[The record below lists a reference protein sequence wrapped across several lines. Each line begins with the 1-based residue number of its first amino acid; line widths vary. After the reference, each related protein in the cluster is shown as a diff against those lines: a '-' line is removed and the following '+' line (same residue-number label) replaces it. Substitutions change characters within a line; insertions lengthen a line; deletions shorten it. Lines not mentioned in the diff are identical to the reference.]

1 MVKLKTKVNEFECLS
16 CGGCASICPK
26 NALSMSSGRA
36 FVLDNKCICCGICV
50 KICPV
55 GAINEVD

>member
-1 MVKLKTKVNEFECLS
+1 MVNLKTKVEENICLS

-36 FVLDNKCICCGICV
+36 FVLDEKCICCGICV

-55 GAINEVD
+55 GAINEVE